1 MDGNN
6 RAAWC
11 ATARKAVVA
20 CKAGYLKS
28 EHATHHDKARMTAKI
43 RKALDL
49 IGGVLEAKTDYRAE
63 VLQAAAMSAIG
74 EVTEEMT
81 RLDRMMPI
89 DPKFHR

>member
-49 IGGVLEAKTDYRAE
+49 IDGVLEFTTEYRAK
-63 VLQAAAMSAIG
+63 VLQTAAMAAMI
-74 EVTEEMT
+74 EVTEEKT
-81 RLDRMMPI
+81 WLDRMMPI